1 MKEDMAYSIFIVD
14 DHDIIREGLKTILRR
29 QPDYEVIGEAKD
41 GEEALEKVSSL
52 KPDILLL
59 DITMPR
65 KTGLEIIEQVLEKS
79 PSTKI
84 LIISVHKANAY
95 VLKALQS
102 GVKGYLSK
110 ENAADDLLQALRKIV
125 SGQVY
130 LDAQASDYLLKKV
143 SKPQEE
149 MAAQS
154 LLTDRETDVLR
165 LVAEGKAAKEIAAL
179 LSLSPRTVENY
190 KNNMLRKLG
199 LHRTSDLIKYAIKNK
214 IIDIEDF

>member
-1 MKEDMAYSIFIVD
+1 MKTHTIFIVD
-14 DHDIIREGLKTILRR
+14 DHDIIREGIKAILRR
-29 QPDYEVIGEAKD
+29 QPEYEVVGEARD
-41 GEEALEKVSSL
+41 AETALDKIRPL

-59 DITMPR
+59 DITMPK
-65 KTGLEIIEQVLEKS
+65 KTGLEIIEDVLRIS

-95 VLKALQS
+95 VMKALQS

-110 ENAADDLLQALRKIV
+110 ENAADDLPQALRKIV

-143 SKPQEE
+143 SGPQEE
-149 MAAQS
+149 TQGPG
-154 LLTDRETDVLR
+154 LLTERELDVLR
-165 LVAEGKAAKEIAAL
+165 LVAESKAAKEIASL

-190 KNNMLRKLG
+190 KNNMLKKLG

-214 IIDIEDF
+214 IVDIEDF